1 MSDARRDESFSNS
14 QPLHWRFWQR
24 LVLTTLLTIPL
35 IVTSARSDENADS
48 KTDQEQA
55 KKERA
60 ARLEVMRRHAASLTV
75 SVETAGEFAETELI
89 DFPLLHY
96 NNPAG
101 VTLDAT
107 VWAWG
112 RHGRPVALASI
123 SQEKSDSKI
132 EKWSCELVSLAD
144 EPITLT
150 GKPGWK
156 WAPVASGIIWKPVTD
171 AMVPGAT
178 QVIRARQMKEIALR
192 YSVTGIYRA
201 GAQTTELRL
210 MDRPLSRFSDAEH
223 GLIDGAFYAF
233 AAGTNPEVL
242 LIVECREKTG
252 GEPAWYYGF
261 ARMGAGRGVARLGKT
276 IVWEQPEIKSWDPSE
291 PYFSTFG
298 SVDSV
303 FGSDNSELKR

>member
-1 MSDARRDESFSNS
+1 MTELRLNESSSNT
-14 QPLHWRFWQR
+14 QPLQWRFWLP
-24 LVLTTLLTIPL
+24 LVLATLLTIPL
-35 IVTSARSDENADS
+35 IVTAARSDENADS
-48 KTDQEQA
+48 KTDPDQA

-60 ARLEVMRRHAASLTV
+60 ARLETMRLHAASLKV
-75 SVETAGEFAETELI
+75 SVQTGGEFAETELI
-89 DFPLLHY
+89 DIPLLHY

-112 RHGRPVALASI
+112 RHGRPVALTSI

-156 WAPVASGIIWKPVTD
+156 WAPAASGIAWKPVTD
-171 AMVPGAT
+171 AMVPGTT

-192 YSVTGIYRA
+192 YSVTGTYRA
-201 GAQTTELRL
+201 GAETTELRL
-210 MDRPLSRFSDAEH
+210 MDRPLSRFSDPEH

-252 GEPAWYYGF
+252 GGRSWYYGF
-261 ARMGAGRGVARLGKT
+261 ARMGAGRVVARLGKT

-298 SVDSV
+298 SVESV
-303 FGSDNSELKR
+303 FGNNTTDSKR